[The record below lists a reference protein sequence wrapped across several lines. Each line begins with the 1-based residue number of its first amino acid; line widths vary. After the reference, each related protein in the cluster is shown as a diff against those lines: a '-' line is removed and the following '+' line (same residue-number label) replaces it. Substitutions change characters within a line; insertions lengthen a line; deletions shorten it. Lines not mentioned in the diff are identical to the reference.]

1 MIVYISDGTPP
12 KLQSPEDFNSFK
24 VLLVRTSRFQ
34 TTDPSLDGI
43 AELTEDDHA
52 WISRAWIL
60 RASGLE
66 QSQEWCTGFAKMLQF
81 AQKQGWIR
89 ESDGAIKAHIEYRA
103 AV

>member
-1 MIVYISDGTPP
+1 MIVNISHGAPP
-12 KLQSPEDFNSFK
+12 QLQKPEDFKSFK
-24 VLLVRTSRFQ
+24 VLVASTSRVEAG
-34 TTDPSLDGI
+34 DPSMDGI
-43 AELTEDDHA
+43 AEFTEDGHA

-89 ESDGAIKAHIEYRA
+89 ESDGAIRAHIEYCA